1 MKAVKI
7 ILAILGVIV
16 LFFGLV
22 FLIGGRPLTGA
33 AILAAGVFMIVF
45 GLRKPKTRDVVVKS
59 ELELTG
65 DVNLESMKCSQCGG
79 ALSAENVSVKA
90 GAVFIS
96 CPYCHSE
103 YQIEE
108 APKW

>member
-7 ILAILGVIV
+7 ILAVAGALI

-22 FLIGGRPLTGA
+22 FVIGGRPVAGA
-33 AILAAGVFMIVF
+33 VLLAAGVFLIVL
-45 GLRKPKTRDVVVKS
+45 GLRKPRTRDVVINRS
-59 ELELTG
+59 LELTG
-65 DVNLESMKCSQCGG
+65 DVKLESMKCSQCGG
-79 ALSAENVSVKA
+79 ALSSENVSMRA
-90 GAVFIS
+90 GTVFVA